1 MSIDNLKKFLQSYD
15 FENSGDLNKIE
26 WIKLCSNST
35 INISSELSLTLFN
48 ELDTDNDGL
57 IKISD
62 ILQELEIWKA
72 SNQSNYNLNHFDK
85 IDNNQYGN
93 EYKSEELILEQDP
106 VILER
111 RKKRY
116 PIIPS
121 EIIIPNE
128 GSDQWMPKKEINPD
142 GSEVFT
148 TTPIVKTPRYVI
160 QYNLI

>member
-62 ILQELEIWKA
+62 ILQELEIWNA
-72 SNQSNYNLNHFDK
+72 SNQSNCNLNHFDK

-93 EYKSEELILEQDP
+93 ECKNEELILEQGNGVFGKHQTDQ
-106 VILER
+106 LSR
-111 RKKRY
+111 
-116 PIIPS
+116 IISKSNIKTSRNIFFS
-121 EIIIPNE
+121 ELNFNGFLTSFPFFFFLF
-128 GSDQWMPKKEINPD
+128 K
-142 GSEVFT
+142 
-148 TTPIVKTPRYVI
+148 I
-160 QYNLI
+160 QLS